1 MFTAMEQEIR
11 QLLDKFF
18 DGQTSEAEEER
29 LRGLM
34 ADDVPES
41 LSAVKA
47 MFGAFSRIDS
57 TAETMADAR
66 VAEAVEHRMSRMVD
80 QWSRVETSTRRD
92 SRRRA
97 IRWMA
102 GIAASM
108 LLIAGYSFYLGTTHE
123 QAQTAAMPQDTYND
137 PRMAYKETEKALN
150 MLSEKLNKGIDEM
163 EKLKT
168 N

>member
-1 MFTAMEQEIR
+1 MEQEIR

-41 LSAVKA
+41 LSAEKA

-92 SRRRA
+92 QLCVYN
-97 IRWMA
+97 
-102 GIAASM
+102 
-108 LLIAGYSFYLGTTHE
+108 LLSQVE
-123 QAQTAAMPQDTYND
+123 
-137 PRMAYKETEKALN
+137 
-150 MLSEKLNKGIDEM
+150 
-163 EKLKT
+163 
-168 N
+168 